1 MLREKF
7 PELADNLR
15 RTSPRWGWR
24 SGDMPTGVASPGM
37 NAPDPALA
45 TPDMP
50 DRADRDEML
59 TEFMK
64 ESPGWVAQSWGE
76 ELDRVSMT
84 RKAYQ
89 QSRAPR
95 PEWYGGVGYDAADD
109 PGDLS
114 PDPEFDGEVPLDKED
129 EFMAWMASQRQA
141 AADWDDSMA
150 ELLHMGVITPEYAKE
165 RGYSEAGVSVG
176 VSFNEEQYKPL
187 PERLFHVT
195 TAADE
200 VAKSGLKTRKEVGR
214 SALGGGPDNRI
225 SLSDS
230 EEFAEN
236 FAFIMGEAS
245 RAVRGELTVEEMM
258 RQAREGEGADEPW
271 LGEGEKGTLTPYLEI
286 DLRLDE
292 ERPIDDLIER
302 EARGEISADDRWRI
316 YKAWMNYRSRVGGP
330 EDPLFFF
337 TTADDVLAV
346 DPDQIKI
353 AEVRPVGSHITGV
366 QLRGTDGEWRIPSGS
381 GVRVRSFR
389 DGRIEQP
396 NPSRAEAGMASPEAV
411 TRALAGDPSGLP
423 EPSPE
428 TRAFQE
434 RFDPRGTPVP
444 FDGSRAEA
452 ATRALTGDPS
462 ALPEPSPEAQA
473 FQSKTEAITR
483 SLLGGMLSPGVETP
497 EAQAE
502 AIDVGGDVQR
512 AADLLAAGYRVQI
525 DQPRTV
531 SILLGELNRRVQ
543 AAIESGDSPP
553 DFDVCDIYLPGTNIF
568 CAESQGIPRSQMPQ
582 LSGVP
587 APGSRADRELP
598 KNDKGEV
605 DLSELFRQSLE
616 EEGIEVADDV
626 TPSAFLRATQ
636 SELNGAKVSGIA
648 NAMMNGVKIEG
659 SPLFISSDDYIV
671 DGHHR
676 WAANVGVDAQDGE
689 LGDVPQEVQRIDL
702 PITEI
707 LGRANAFAE
716 EWGIPQAGVA
726 DNRALATKILSDRG
740 ELPEGGMA
748 SPVEIGGTPF
758 RPEDADDPEGFQR
771 KMEDYQRRMAEA
783 ADALGVQ
790 EMSNMEQQGI
800 WLSEENGQV
809 VATPEPSVATD
820 LGDADMDTA
829 LAAAAIVGQFYE
841 QDGMAV
847 FNYDPEAPGGRFA
860 VSIPEGMDD
869 DEILTSITEGMAGG
883 AGASIMDGT
892 AYFYASDFDEGL
904 QLADQLAER
913 LGSDAQAQRGTF
925 TLVSDEYGDISYE
938 QALRGATDQAGA
950 LSARW
955 RMEDGQNRGP
965 SPDANSGSGDVPEA
979 EAGAGDAGAVARE
992 PAMASP
998 DPDFP
1003 PGGGTEPS
1011 QFTAIP
1017 GSDAETI
1024 FVGDDVQRAADLLA
1038 AGYKVELDQ
1047 PRTVSTLLDELDRRV
1062 KEAIEKGEDAPNI
1075 NICDISV
1082 PKTNL
1087 FCAESKGIPRNQMP
1101 QLSGIPVPGS
1111 RADDLP
1117 KNDKGEVDLSDLF
1130 RERLAAEGI
1139 GITDETEG
1147 AAYLR
1152 ATQSE
1157 LNGPKVAG
1165 IAGAMLRGVEI
1176 GGSPLFVSSDDYI
1189 VDGHHRWAAMVGVD
1203 SADGELGDVSLDI
1216 QRVDMPILEL
1226 LDRANRFAEEMGI
1239 PQAGMEENRALAKQ
1253 MLEQRGELPEDG
1265 MASPAA
1271 ATLLEYYD
1279 FGPDSPFWQLPVGDR
1294 LRLVRA
1300 IGMNDWP
1307 VPSDDTINNILGGAR
1322 STQERFAEVIPETG
1336 VATYSPERRQLHSE
1350 IIGRSVAGGVSELLG
1365 ENHSITTKLREGG
1378 IDALTEE
1385 DRQFIREAAAVARG
1399 DQKPTALFMAGGAAS
1414 GKTSA
1419 LNAQPDLR
1427 PPSAVSVNA
1436 DDVKE
1441 KLPEFNQQKDAGER
1455 AAAVTTHKESS
1466 DVAKM
1471 TSAVTLDLGLNV
1483 VVDGTGNKSIEDFRG
1498 RLTKMRDA
1506 GYEIDLLVVSLP
1518 TDEAV
1523 VRATTRATTE
1533 GRWVPEPE
1541 IRKAHRQVSRNLD
1554 ALKGEGFVRRIS
1566 IVDNSQ
1572 PFGEPPT
1579 EVARVQGGG
1588 ELEVLNQDLL
1598 DMFWGKMNEPDFDP
1612 NDIEAYETTVG
1623 LTEAAVEDDDERAER
1638 VGGKTPPTEWVTY
1651 PSNDWVEFLGQA
1663 PQSITPDGWLL
1674 DEAQNKIR
1682 MLTPEEMEKHGITG
1696 AVSPTK

>member
-1 MLREKF
+1 
-7 PELADNLR
+7 
-15 RTSPRWGWR
+15 
-24 SGDMPTGVASPGM
+24 
-37 NAPDPALA
+37 
-45 TPDMP
+45 
-50 DRADRDEML
+50 
-59 TEFMK
+59 
-64 ESPGWVAQSWGE
+64 
-76 ELDRVSMT
+76 
-84 RKAYQ
+84 
-89 QSRAPR
+89 
-95 PEWYGGVGYDAADD
+95 
-109 PGDLS
+109 
-114 PDPEFDGEVPLDKED
+114 
-129 EFMAWMASQRQA
+129 
-141 AADWDDSMA
+141 
-150 ELLHMGVITPEYAKE
+150 
-165 RGYSEAGVSVG
+165 
-176 VSFNEEQYKPL
+176 
-187 PERLFHVT
+187 
-195 TAADE
+195 
-200 VAKSGLKTRKEVGR
+200 
-214 SALGGGPDNRI
+214 
-225 SLSDS
+225 
-230 EEFAEN
+230 
-236 FAFIMGEAS
+236 
-245 RAVRGELTVEEMM
+245 
-258 RQAREGEGADEPW
+258 
-271 LGEGEKGTLTPYLEI
+271 
-286 DLRLDE
+286 
-292 ERPIDDLIER
+292 
-302 EARGEISADDRWRI
+302 
-316 YKAWMNYRSRVGGP
+316 
-330 EDPLFFF
+330 
-337 TTADDVLAV
+337 
-346 DPDQIKI
+346 
-353 AEVRPVGSHITGV
+353 
-366 QLRGTDGEWRIPSGS
+366 
-381 GVRVRSFR
+381 
-389 DGRIEQP
+389 
-396 NPSRAEAGMASPEAV
+396 
-411 TRALAGDPSGLP
+411 
-423 EPSPE
+423 
-428 TRAFQE
+428 
-434 RFDPRGTPVP
+434 
-444 FDGSRAEA
+444 
-452 ATRALTGDPS
+452 
-462 ALPEPSPEAQA
+462 
-473 FQSKTEAITR
+473 
-483 SLLGGMLSPGVETP
+483 
-497 EAQAE
+497 
-502 AIDVGGDVQR
+502 
-512 AADLLAAGYRVQI
+512 
-525 DQPRTV
+525 
-531 SILLGELNRRVQ
+531 
-543 AAIESGDSPP
+543 
-553 DFDVCDIYLPGTNIF
+553 
-568 CAESQGIPRSQMPQ
+568 
-582 LSGVP
+582 
-587 APGSRADRELP
+587 
-598 KNDKGEV
+598 
-605 DLSELFRQSLE
+605 
-616 EEGIEVADDV
+616 
-626 TPSAFLRATQ
+626 
-636 SELNGAKVSGIA
+636 
-648 NAMMNGVKIEG
+648 
-659 SPLFISSDDYIV
+659 
-671 DGHHR
+671 
-676 WAANVGVDAQDGE
+676 
-689 LGDVPQEVQRIDL
+689 
-702 PITEI
+702 
-707 LGRANAFAE
+707 
-716 EWGIPQAGVA
+716 
-726 DNRALATKILSDRG
+726 
-740 ELPEGGMA
+740 
-748 SPVEIGGTPF
+748 
-758 RPEDADDPEGFQR
+758 
-771 KMEDYQRRMAEA
+771 
-783 ADALGVQ
+783 
-790 EMSNMEQQGI
+790 
-800 WLSEENGQV
+800 
-809 VATPEPSVATD
+809 
-820 LGDADMDTA
+820 
-829 LAAAAIVGQFYE
+829 
-841 QDGMAV
+841 
-847 FNYDPEAPGGRFA
+847 
-860 VSIPEGMDD
+860 
-869 DEILTSITEGMAGG
+869 
-883 AGASIMDGT
+883 
-892 AYFYASDFDEGL
+892 
-904 QLADQLAER
+904 
-913 LGSDAQAQRGTF
+913 
-925 TLVSDEYGDISYE
+925 
-938 QALRGATDQAGA
+938 
-950 LSARW
+950 
-955 RMEDGQNRGP
+955 
-965 SPDANSGSGDVPEA
+965 
-979 EAGAGDAGAVARE
+979 
-992 PAMASP
+992 MASP

-1253 MLEQRGELPEDG
+1253 MLEQRGELPEGG

-1294 LRLVRA
+1294 LRLTRA

-1471 TSAVTLDLGLNV
+1471 TSAVALDLGLNV

-1588 ELEVLNQDLL
+1588 DLEVLDQNLL